1 MARLPRLARQPGSV
15 DPRPAEVSGP
25 VGVRAPNPHRE
36 SDPEP
41 SGSAAF
47 PWRRNLNALGIAQTL
62 AIAGFSLRVPYLPF
76 FLGDLGVESTDQQA
90 IWSGLINAG
99 GAGVMAITAPIWG
112 MVSDRF
118 GRKPMLLRAMFA
130 ATFTVALMGFAT
142 QAWHLLALRFLE
154 GALTGTVTA
163 ATALVA
169 TTTPKE
175 RLGFSLG
182 MIQTAVF
189 SGAALGPLF
198 GGVLADQIGYRPTFF
213 VAGGMLALSGLI
225 VLFVVEER
233 FKPIVRAAGSRRSER
248 GVRFGSASL
257 SLFSGVLLTM
267 TLVLLVVRFASS
279 AVQPILPL
287 YVAQLAGGTGGSSA
301 LAGLTLGVLGLT
313 SALSAIVLGRLG
325 DRIGHRSILL
335 WCAIGSGIIY
345 VPMALAVAP
354 WQLVVL
360 QALFGV
366 AAGGLIPA
374 ANALVA
380 GATPAT
386 SRGAIYGWLAAAAAL
401 GGFAGPLVGAA
412 LAATIGFRATFIVT
426 AAILL
431 LMALRVYQ
439 TRAGGTV
446 PSPADISS
454 GAVG

>member
-1 MARLPRLARQPGSV
+1 
-15 DPRPAEVSGP
+15 
-25 VGVRAPNPHRE
+25 
-36 SDPEP
+36 
-41 SGSAAF
+41 
-47 PWRRNLNALGIAQTL
+47 
-62 AIAGFSLRVPYLPF
+62 
-76 FLGDLGVESTDQQA
+76 
-90 IWSGLINAG
+90 
-99 GAGVMAITAPIWG
+99 
-112 MVSDRF
+112 
-118 GRKPMLLRAMFA
+118 
-130 ATFTVALMGFAT
+130 
-142 QAWHLLALRFLE
+142 
-154 GALTGTVTA
+154 
-163 ATALVA
+163 
-169 TTTPKE
+169 
-175 RLGFSLG
+175 
-182 MIQTAVF
+182 
-189 SGAALGPLF
+189 
-198 GGVLADQIGYRPTFF
+198 
-213 VAGGMLALSGLI
+213 
-225 VLFVVEER
+225 
-233 FKPIVRAAGSRRSER
+233 
-248 GVRFGSASL
+248 
-257 SLFSGVLLTM
+257 
-267 TLVLLVVRFASS
+267 
-279 AVQPILPL
+279 
-287 YVAQLAGGTGGSSA
+287 
-301 LAGLTLGVLGLT
+301 LT